1 MVQTTPICDTRIA
14 ALRGRFPFRRG
25 ACGMLTIPIGWLI
38 SVLALIAAAALL
50 QANGLPKQARAGF
63 LGFLLA
69 LALVGLLIGL
79 RLHFGWPGAARAQ
92 PFVAIMLGPTAYLG
106 FRALVQDDDGW
117 RALALHGAT
126 LMLAMAAMLLPMPFA
141 PDAVI
146 LGYACTYLVLMARFL
161 RYDSDRFAHVPA
173 SSMPLVRAA
182 LIAVVM
188 LLGLAI
194 LADGL
199 ITLAALTMGDARV
212 AQVLSGAS
220 GALAAFIFLALLVAI
235 PLVLNSTRPVA
246 ATASY
251 TLAAT
256 AGDRALIARL
266 DSMLADTGLY
276 RDSNL
281 TLARIARR
289 LGQPARDV
297 SGAVNRVTGQNVS
310 RHINGF
316 RIRHAQQL
324 LETGDLPVT
333 EVMLDCGFISKSSF
347 NAEFRRITGTT
358 PSGYRASLRA

>member
-1 MVQTTPICDTRIA
+1 
-14 ALRGRFPFRRG
+14 
-25 ACGMLTIPIGWLI
+25 MLSIPIGWLI

-50 QANGLPKQARAGF
+50 QANGLPRQARAGF
-63 LGFLLA
+63 LGFLVA
-69 LALVGLLIGL
+69 LAVVGLLIGL
-79 RLHFGWPGAARAQ
+79 RLQFGRTGAARVQ
-92 PFVAIMLGPTAYLG
+92 PFVAILLGPTAYLG
-106 FRALVQDDDGW
+106 FRALMQDDDGSH
-117 RALALHGAT
+117 RVLALHGGA
-126 LMLAMAAMLLPMPFA
+126 LLLAMICMLLPLPYA
-141 PDAVI
+141 PDLVI
-146 LGYACTYLVLMARFL
+146 LGYACTYLALMARFL
-161 RYDSDRFAHVPA
+161 RYDTDQFAQVPA
-173 SSMPLVRAA
+173 TSVPLVRAA

-220 GALAAFIFLALLVAI
+220 GALAAFIFLALLAAI
-235 PLVLNSTRPVA
+235 PLVLNSTRPP
-246 ATASY
+246 ATDRTDTLSASDEER
-251 TLAAT
+251 TLI
-256 AGDRALIARL
+256 DRL
-266 DSMLADTGLY
+266 DAMLTDTGLY

-289 LGQPARDV
+289 LGHPARDV

-316 RIRHAQQL
+316 RIRHAQHL

-347 NAEFRRITGTT
+347 NAEFRRVTGTT
-358 PSGYRASLRA
+358 PSAYRASLKA

>member
-1 MVQTTPICDTRIA
+1 M
-14 ALRGRFPFRRG
+14 FS
-25 ACGMLTIPIGWLI
+25 IPISWLI
-38 SVLALIAAAALL
+38 SVLALIVAAALIH
-50 QANGLPKQARAGF
+50 ANGLPKQARAGF
-63 LGFLLA
+63 LGFLAA
-69 LALVGLLIGL
+69 LAVVGLLIGL
-79 RLHFGWPGAARAQ
+79 RLHFGWTGAARVQ
-92 PFVAIMLGPTAYLG
+92 PFVAILLGPTAYLG
-106 FRALVQDDDGW
+106 FRALMQDDDGGH
-117 RALALHGAT
+117 RAAALHGGS
-126 LMLAMAAMLLPMPFA
+126 LFLAMIVILLPLPYA
-141 PDAVI
+141 PDLVI

-161 RYDSDRFAHVPA
+161 RYDADQFAHVPA
-173 SSMPLVRAA
+173 ASVPLVRAA

-220 GALAAFIFLALLVAI
+220 GALAAFVFLALMAAI
-235 PLVLNSTRPVA
+235 PLVLNSTRAPSVDRVDSLP
-246 ATASY
+246 AT
-251 TLAAT
+251 
-256 AGDRALIARL
+256 DEERALIARL
-266 DSMLADTGLY
+266 DAMLTDTGLY

-289 LGQPARDV
+289 LGSPARDV

-316 RIRHAQQL
+316 RIRHAQHL

-347 NAEFRRITGTT
+347 NAEFRRLTGST
-358 PSGYRASLRA
+358 PSAYRASLKT